1 MDVHW
6 DAASQKLCGFR
17 VFPLP
22 IKIFYEWKIKG
33 AGSMGSSWAAHAGSS
48 FQAAEGI
55 SLGRH
60 SSPAMHFP
68 CHSVSLLGIVA
79 ALPGKI

>member
-6 DAASQKLCGFR
+6 DAASQNLCGFR

-60 SSPAMHFP
+60 GSSAMHFLR
-68 CHSVSLLGIVA
+68 VTVRLLGIAA